1 MLTKIALTGMALTL
15 LIASAH
21 AAQLSATVVQADGEE
36 VAGVLKD
43 INAESATVDSRKFP
57 AREIAQIKFSTP
69 PNEYKTSASSII
81 LRNKDVIKD
90 AAILSGGDTK
100 MTVKTNWLQALD
112 LEYKLV
118 DAIVF
123 YASGKKMPDTL
134 ASTLKSASP
143 KEDILLTLRGET
155 NAGFFEKIDDK
166 SITFNAGGQSKA
178 YPLDQ
183 VAAVRLAATEK
194 FEANKASNASLQLLD
209 GSVLT
214 VKPMGIDDEGLK
226 VEALDG
232 KTWHIGGTSLV
243 NLEFSGGRMVFL
255 SVLTPKNVEQ
265 KPYVGGAP
273 MVFTW
278 RKDRSAA
285 NGPLKIGEVVYEKG
299 VGVHSYCKLTYD
311 LNGEFVKFI
320 SDVGMDASAP
330 PKAECAW
337 KILVDGKESAAGM
350 AKSGAEKQT
359 VKIDLPQ
366 AKVLELI
373 CDYGTDDDAGDRLDF
388 AKARLIKP

>member
-1 MLTKIALTGMALTL
+1 MLTKNALIEIALALL
-15 LIASAH
+15 LASAN
-21 AAQLSATVVQADGEE
+21 AADSAVTVVQADGEE
-36 VAGVLKD
+36 VSGALKD
-43 INAESATVDSRKFP
+43 INAEGATVDSRKFP
-57 AREIAQIKFSTP
+57 AREIAQIKFATP
-69 PNEYKTSASSII
+69 LGSYTSSMATVI
-81 LRNKDVIKD
+81 LRNQDFIKQ
-90 AAILSGGDTK
+90 AAIVSGGDTK
-100 MTVKTNWLQALD
+100 MTVKTSWHEALE
-112 LEYKLV
+112 LEYKSV

-134 ASTLKSASP
+134 ASILKAASP

-166 SITFNAGGQSKA
+166 TITFNAGGQSKA

-183 VAAVRLAATEK
+183 VAAIRLAATEK
-194 FEANKASNASLQLLD
+194 FEANKTLNASLQTAD
-209 GSVLT
+209 GSVMT
-214 VKPMGIDDEGLK
+214 VKPLGLDGDGMK

-232 KTWHIGGTSLV
+232 KTWHIRGTSIV
-243 NLEFSGGRMVFL
+243 SIEFSGGRMVFL
-255 SVLTPKNVEQ
+255 SALTPKSVEQ
-265 KPYVGGAP
+265 KPYIGGAP
-273 MVFTW
+273 VVFTW

-299 VGVHSYCKLTYD
+299 VGVHSYCKLTYE

-337 KILVDGKESAAGM
+337 KILVDGKEGAVGT
-350 AKSGAEKQT
+350 AKSGGEKQT
-359 VKIDLPQ
+359 VKIDLAQ